1 MCSLLCKVPG
11 EVLHEKWR
19 PDFAEGNLG
28 LSASTADKD
37 DTGPQ
42 LVLEIALARMVL
54 MPSAVADV
62 HSQQCPWPWRDKA
75 VLREARLQKRGPEW
89 EGGRPPE
96 QCSPAGPRMPCAW
109 SLGTGP
115 VTSM

>member
-1 MCSLLCKVPG
+1 MRNG
-11 EVLHEKWR
+11 R
-19 PDFAEGNLG
+19 PDFVEGNLG
-28 LSASTADKD
+28 LSTSTANKD

-75 VLREARLQKRGPEW
+75 VLREARLQERGQSGRAGGHQSSVLQPGQECPVHGPW
-89 EGGRPPE
+89 ELAL
-96 QCSPAGPRMPCAW
+96 SPAHDP
-109 SLGTGP
+109 S
-115 VTSM
+115 